1 MTKNKDLENDYFIR
15 EEAAAK
21 HKAEVERNRVHLKDH
36 DEALKALHFMKC
48 SKCGHDLVTKR
59 MGYVEI
65 EQCSSCG
72 ALVIDADKVDKF
84 IAEENSILKSLIDL
98 FKT

>member
-1 MTKNKDLENDYFIR
+1 MTKNKDLEDDYFIK
-15 EEAAAK
+15 EEAVYK
-21 HKAEVERNRVHLKDH
+21 HKAAVERERVNLKAH
-36 DEALKALHFMKC
+36 DAELKALHFMKC
-48 SKCGHDLVTKR
+48 PKCGHDLESKR

-84 IAEENSILKSLIDL
+84 IAEEKSILKSLIDL
-98 FKT
+98 FKS